1 MAHICLI
8 TTGGT
13 IASRKVPGADRL
25 DVGLSGQSV
34 LGRVDRL
41 PAGVSVTVEEFASIL
56 SPAMTLP
63 LAFELC
69 QRIGQ
74 RLADADCL
82 GVVVAHG
89 TDTMEETAFLADL
102 LVGGDKPVI
111 FTGAQKAADDPA
123 SDGPRNLTDAL
134 TAAAAPA
141 SRAMGVMVLFEQH
154 LHAARDVT
162 KAHTSRVDAF
172 RSASHGKLGEVDGEA
187 VTIARR
193 PAPRLTLATPRIEPL
208 VDLITMTMGCDDRLI
223 RAAAASGARAIVLE
237 AFGRGN
243 VTPPVAT
250 AVTEICRAGIPLIVT
265 SRCGDGRVLP
275 AYGGPGGGKVLA
287 DAGAIFAGD
296 LTGRKARILAAV
308 LSGSGASPE
317 EMRQT
322 FARIGDRQATPQ
334 P

>member
-1 MAHICLI
+1 MPHICLI

-13 IASRKVPGADRL
+13 IASRKAPGADRL
-25 DVGLSGQSV
+25 DVGHSGQSV
-34 LGRVDRL
+34 LGTVART
-41 PAGVSVTVEEFASIL
+41 PAGVSIKVDEFASIL

-63 LAFELC
+63 LAFDLC
-69 QRIGQ
+69 QRIRQ
-74 RLADADCL
+74 RLADPDCIS
-82 GVVVAHG
+82 VVITHG

-141 SRAMGVMVLFEQH
+141 CRAMGVMVLFEQH
-154 LHAARDVT
+154 LHAAREVT
-162 KAHTSRVDAF
+162 KAHSSRTDAF
-172 RSASHGKLGEVDGEA
+172 RSASHGKLGEVDGET
-187 VTIARR
+187 VTIARL
-193 PAPRLTLATPRIEPL
+193 PAPRQTLTAPRIEPM
-208 VDLITMTMGCDDRLI
+208 VDLIAMTMGCDDRLI
-223 RAAAASGARAIVLE
+223 RASAASGAKAIVLE

-243 VTPPVAT
+243 VTPAVAI
-250 AVTEICRAGIPLIVT
+250 AASEICRAGVPVIVT

-275 AYGGPGGGKVLA
+275 AYGGPGGGKVLF

-296 LTGRKARILAAV
+296 LSGRKARILAAV
-308 LSGSGASPE
+308 LTGTGARPE

-322 FARIGDRQATPQ
+322 FARIGDRQTIALP
-334 P
+334 

>member
-1 MAHICLI
+1 MPHICLI

-13 IASRKVPGADRL
+13 IASRKAPGADRL

-34 LGRVDRL
+34 LGAVSRL
-41 PAGVSVTVEEFASIL
+41 PSGVSVAVDEFASIL

-63 LAFELC
+63 LAFDLC
-69 QRIGQ
+69 QRIRQ
-74 RLADADCL
+74 QLADPGCI
-82 GVVVAHG
+82 GVVVTHG

-111 FTGAQKAADDPA
+111 FAGAQKAADDPA

-134 TAAAAPA
+134 TAAASPTC
-141 SRAMGVMVLFEQH
+141 RAMGVMVLFEQH
-154 LHAARDVT
+154 LHAARDVR

-172 RSASHGKLGEVDGEA
+172 RSASHGKLGEVDGDT
-187 VTIARR
+187 VTIARL
-193 PAPRLTLATPRIEPL
+193 PAPRLTLTTTRIEPL
-208 VDLITMTMGCDDRLI
+208 VDLIPMAMGCDDRLI
-223 RAAAASGARAIVLE
+223 RASAASGTKAIVLE

-250 AVTEICRAGIPLIVT
+250 AAVEICQTGLPLIIT

-296 LTGRKARILAAV
+296 LCGRKARILAAV
-308 LSGSGASPE
+308 LSGAGAGPE

-322 FARIGDRQATPQ
+322 FASFGDRQPSRR